1 LLKQLPKHGWAAVF
15 GGPKYFLISTRKQFM
30 LSFILI
36 VSVGLGVTALIGG
49 LAIALRPGDENVA
62 EDRLAALTGAKRGV
76 DGESS
81 SILTRTSLDDTKSL
95 ADDLLARFGNIGV
108 IMDQADVKMSGSKFL
123 TICVGAAFLGGSL
136 CVVSPIPIYLAPVL
150 AAVTGGLPIVWLF
163 LKRKKRIAEFSR
175 QLPEALEL
183 LSRSLRA
190 GHSLASGIGLVG
202 SETKAPLG
210 TEFARSFDEQNLGIT
225 LDESLEMMTTRVPNM
240 DLRFFATAV
249 IMQRQ
254 TGGDLAEILDKIGR
268 LIRERFKLAGQIQAL
283 TGEGRLSGVV
293 LLGLPPTLFIVMLYI
308 NYDYAMVLFRDP
320 TGKKLMAAALVLQ
333 LVGALVIRKIINIK
347 V

>member
-1 LLKQLPKHGWAAVF
+1 M
-15 GGPKYFLISTRKQFM
+15 ITI
-30 LSFILI
+30 ILI

-49 LAIALRPGDENVA
+49 LAIALRQEDENVA
-62 EDRLAALTGAKRGV
+62 EDRLSALTKSNKGANAAG
-76 DGESS
+76 SPS
-81 SILTRTSLDDTKSL
+81 LLTRSPLDETKSV
-95 ADDLLARFGNIGV
+95 ADELLMKFGDLSA
-108 IMDQADVKMSGSKFL
+108 MMEQAGVKMSGSKFL
-123 TICVGAAFLGGSL
+123 TICAIAGFIGGAA
-136 CVVSPIPIYLAPVL
+136 CIVSPIPFYLAPLVAL
-150 AAVTGGLPIVWLF
+150 VTGGLPIVWLL
-163 LKRKKRIAEFSR
+163 LKRKKRLNEFSR

-202 SETKAPLG
+202 QEMLAPLA
-210 TEFARSFDEQNLGIT
+210 TEFSRTFDEQNLGIS
-225 LDESLEMMTTRVPNM
+225 LDEALEQMTKRVPNL

-249 IMQRQ
+249 ILQRQ

-293 LLGLPPTLFIVMLYI
+293 LLALPPTLFLVMLYI
-308 NYDYAMVLFRDP
+308 NYDYAMVLFRDDQ
-320 TGKKLMAAALVLQ
+320 GKKLMAGALLLQ
-333 LVGALVIRKIINIK
+333 LVGALVIRKIITIK